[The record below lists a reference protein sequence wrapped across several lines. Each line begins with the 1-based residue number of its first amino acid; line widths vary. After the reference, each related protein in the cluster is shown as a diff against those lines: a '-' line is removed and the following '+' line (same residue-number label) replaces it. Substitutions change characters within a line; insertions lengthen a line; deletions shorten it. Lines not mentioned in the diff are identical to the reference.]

1 VSAALEATAVTVRIG
16 GRALLDAVGLSVAA
30 GEWVTVIG
38 PNGAGKTTLVHAI
51 AGLRKLDGGEVAL
64 SGRALTSLNDRS
76 RAKLVAFVPQ
86 SPVIPEGMSVA
97 DYVLLGRVAHRSL
110 LRAESPHDR
119 SIVSE
124 VLTRLDLVALAARSV
139 HTLSGGERQRA
150 VIARAL
156 VQEAPLLVLDEP
168 TTGLDLRHQLDV
180 LEVVAEERR
189 SRRIAVVATLHD
201 LTLAGRFADRLCL
214 LDAGRIVASG
224 AVADVLTEPLLS
236 EHYGVEVTVLDV
248 QGAPVDELRSPRR
261 ALD

>member
-1 VSAALEATAVTVRIG
+1 MIPSLRATGVTVRVG
-16 GRALLDAVGLSVAA
+16 GRALLDDVGLSVDA

-38 PNGAGKTTLVHAI
+38 PNGAGKTTLVHAV
-51 AGLRKLDGGEVAL
+51 AGLRRFDAGEVAL
-64 SGRALTSLNDRS
+64 SGRDLRSLNDRS
-76 RAKLVAFVPQ
+76 RARLVAFVPQ
-86 SPVIPEGMSVA
+86 SPVVPEGMSVS

-119 SIVSE
+119 SVVSE
-124 VLTRLDLVALAARSV
+124 VLARLELDALAARSV

-189 SRRIAVVATLHD
+189 SRRISVVTTLHD

-224 AVADVLTEPLLS
+224 PVASVLTEQLLS
-236 EHYGVEVTVLDV
+236 AHYGVDVTVLDV
-248 QGAPVDELRSPRR
+248 HGSPVVVPNPRG
-261 ALD
+261 DT